1 MIKKILFSFTATIT
15 LFAGLGLTAS
25 AQETAASFD
34 YRTYADTYPDLKAVY
49 GYDANALFAHYIN
62 FGKAEGRVGN
72 FAGVAAAP
80 TNGGSATT
88 PATSPSFS
96 INTIS
101 IGGDT
106 YTLPCPIS
114 QFINNGWIIDKQQ
127 SFAYAENGVESR
139 CILKKGTEIF
149 YTEAASP
156 YLNKKVPME
165 QGLVCSFHASVGDHD
180 FPPSLVFGGCL
191 TGNSTK
197 KDVEA
202 ILPSTFDKKTY
213 NSDIFSLQDT
223 GRYFNKQPITSY
235 SNWRTG
241 FYEGRSDFILDI
253 TFTEN
258 RNTIRQVVC
267 QWQNWEY
274 EDSIR

>member
-1 MIKKILFSFTATIT
+1 MLKKFLLTFVAVIT
-15 LFAGLGLTAS
+15 LSAGMSLTVS
-25 AQETAASFD
+25 AQETVDSFD
-34 YRTYADTYPDLKAVY
+34 YKAYADTYPDLKAVY

-62 FGKAEGRVGN
+62 FGKAEGRIGN
-72 FAGVAAAP
+72 FAGVAAASA
-80 TNGGSATT
+80 NGVAAAT
-88 PATSPSFS
+88 PATSSSFS

-106 YTLPCPIS
+106 YILPCPVS
-114 QFINNGWIIDKQQ
+114 QFLNNGWVIDKQQ
-127 SFAYAENGVESR
+127 SFAYADNGVESR
-139 CILKKGTEIF
+139 CILKKGNETF

-156 YLNKKVPME
+156 YLNKKVPIA
-165 QGLVCSFHASVGDHD
+165 QGLVRSFHASVGDHD

-191 TGNSTK
+191 TANSTK
-197 KDVEA
+197 EDVEA

-223 GRYFNKQPITSY
+223 GHYFNKQPITTY

-241 FYEGRSDFILDI
+241 FYEGHSDFILDI
-253 TFTEN
+253 TFSEN

-267 QWQNWEY
+267 QWQN
-274 EDSIR
+274 

>member
-1 MIKKILFSFTATIT
+1 MLKRILFT
-15 LFAGLGLTAS
+15 FAAAIMLTFGIVSTAS
-25 AQETAASFD
+25 AQETADTFD
-34 YRTYADTYPDLKAVY
+34 YKTYADTYPDLKAIY

-62 FGKAEGRVGN
+62 FGKAEGRIGN
-72 FAGVAAAP
+72 FAGNAATTVASAAVTAP
-80 TNGGSATT
+80 TAISA
-88 PATSPSFS
+88 FS

-106 YTLPCPIS
+106 YALPCPVS
-114 QFINNGWIIDKQQ
+114 EFIKNGWTIDREQ
-127 SFAYAENGVESR
+127 SFAYAANGVESR
-139 CILKKGTEIF
+139 CILKKGNETF

-156 YLNKKVPME
+156 YLDKKVPIA
-165 QGLVCSFHASVGDHD
+165 QGLVRSFHATVGDHD

-197 KDVEA
+197 EDVEA
-202 ILPSTFDKKTY
+202 VLPSTFDKKTY

-223 GRYFNKQPITSY
+223 GRYFNKQLITTY

-258 RNTIRQVVC
+258 RNTIRSVVF

-274 EDSIR
+274 EDSLR